1 MRSQFVTAYK
11 NKRITDGTPLIKC
24 YKFCLKKLIKYIIYM
39 QIATLQSKIYD
50 IRGQKVILDFDLSM
64 LYEVETRALNQSA
77 KRNIK
82 RFPSDFMFQ
91 LSEDEYNSLRSQIVI
106 LDEVG
111 RGKYRKYLPF
121 AFTEQGVA
129 MLSGILNSDVAVNVN
144 IAIMRTFVMI
154 RKYALEH
161 KEFNEKLLEI
171 ETKYDKKFSDVYEAL
186 NYLIKK
192 DEKETVQKE
201 RKQIGYKK

>member
-1 MRSQFVTAYK
+1 
-11 NKRITDGTPLIKC
+11 
-24 YKFCLKKLIKYIIYM
+24 M
-39 QIATLQSKIYD
+39 QVATLQSKIYD
-50 IRGQKVILDFDLSM
+50 IRGQKVILDFDLAI
-64 LYEVETRALNQSA
+64 LYEVETRVLNQTV

-82 RFPSDFMFQ
+82 RFPVDFMFQ
-91 LSEDEYNSLRSQIVI
+91 LTMEEWESMSSQFVMTYPSK
-106 LDEVG
+106 
-111 RGKYRKYLPF
+111 RPKTAFPF

-129 MLSGILNSDVAVNVN
+129 MLSGILNSDVAINVN

-154 RKYALEH
+154 RRYALEH
-161 KEFNEKLLEI
+161 KEFNAKLSEI

-192 DEKETVQKE
+192 DEKEKVQKE

>member
-1 MRSQFVTAYK
+1 MQVT
-11 NKRITDGTPLIKC
+11 
-24 YKFCLKKLIKYIIYM
+24 
-39 QIATLQSKIYD
+39 TLQSKIYD
-50 IRGQKVILDFDLSM
+50 IRGQKVILDFDLAM
-64 LYEVETRALNQSA
+64 LYEVETKVLNQA
-77 KRNIK
+77 VKRNIK
-82 RFPSDFMFQ
+82 RFPVDFMFQ

-129 MLSGILNSDVAVNVN
+129 MLSGILNSDVAIHVN

-161 KEFNEKLLEI
+161 REFNEKLLEI
-171 ETKYDKKFSDVYEAL
+171 ETKYDKKFSDIYEAL

-192 DEKETVQKE
+192 EDKEVVQKE